1 MSFNLTQENKLKLQ
15 QNFENKFA
23 AKEDEMHLREQAFH
37 LLEKLCPSLTPSIL
51 KHRQAY
57 LVDTYL
63 FHKYMLF
70 QKQVTNAKIQPI
82 KIKIGGFISPSQN
95 SAAYIV

>member
-1 MSFNLTQENKLKLQ
+1 MSFNLTKENKLKLKE
-15 QNFENKFA
+15 NFENKFA
-23 AKEDEMHLREQAFH
+23 SKEVQMHLREQALH

-51 KHRQAY
+51 KHEQAY

-70 QKQVTNAKIQPI
+70 QKQVTNAKIQQI
-82 KIKIGGFISPSQN
+82 KIQFGGFISTSQN

>member
-1 MSFNLTQENKLKLQ
+1 
-15 QNFENKFA
+15 
-23 AKEDEMHLREQAFH
+23 
-37 LLEKLCPSLTPSIL
+37 
-51 KHRQAY
+51 
-57 LVDTYL
+57 
-63 FHKYMLF
+63 MLF